1 MKRGDRL
8 PTRVLDGA
16 LGRQQPG
23 GAGRQDRIIE
33 PPEAFALS
41 PERGAVP
48 RIVAAVPE
56 RIQEHHVG
64 RAERVSGRATL
75 AQAG

>member
-1 MKRGDRL
+1 MKRGDYL

-16 LGRQQPG
+16 QAASSS
-23 GAGRQDRIIE
+23 AGSATRPRIIE
-33 PPEAFALS
+33 LPEVLALS

-56 RIQEHHVG
+56 RI
-64 RAERVSGRATL
+64 
-75 AQAG
+75 